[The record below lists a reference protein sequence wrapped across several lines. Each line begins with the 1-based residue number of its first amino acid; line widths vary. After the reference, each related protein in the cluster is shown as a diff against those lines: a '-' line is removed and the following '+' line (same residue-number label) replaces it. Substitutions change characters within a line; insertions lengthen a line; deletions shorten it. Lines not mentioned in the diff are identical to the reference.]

1 MKIGFLLGILILVAL
16 TAITTEATTT
26 LSNCLAVCS
35 DSAGCTCPNYCTISG
50 TVSNNENCGGEVT
63 TCSQENR
70 RYWVR
75 DNDCQSTCGDFDNN
89 FMTSKGWER
98 VDYNCYTNEKTPV
111 IEEKNK
117 TGEIIQETPEE
128 TTQETNKTTSGNFL
142 IYSAVGLAVIV
153 IALITWF
160 ILKRK
165 KR

>member
-1 MKIGFLLGILILVAL
+1 MKIRFLLGILILAAL
-16 TAITTEATTT
+16 TAVTVEATT

-50 TVSNNENCGGEVT
+50 SVSNNENCGGEVT

-70 RYWVR
+70 RYWTR
-75 DNDCQSTCGDFDNN
+75 DKDCQSTCGNFDSN
-89 FMTSKGWER
+89 FMINKGWTK

-111 IEEKNK
+111 EEN
-117 TGEIIQETPEE
+117 ETEVITEE
-128 TTQETNKTTSGNFL
+128 TAEKTTEETSETVSGNL
-142 IYSAVGLAVIV
+142 MMYSAVGLAVVV
-153 IALITWF
+153 IALIVWF